1 MRTARP
7 LSLSPAVLPLAVA
20 VLPPVK
26 TLTTGRDRPISP
38 RWPALDIA
46 LLMSYLSVDSTRLY
60 EAIITD
66 SSSIYVKYDRF
77 ET

>member
-7 LSLSPAVLPLAVA
+7 LSLSPAMLPLAVA

-26 TLTTGRDRPISP
+26 TLTTSRDRPMSP

-46 LLMSYLSVDSTRLY
+46 LLMSYLSVDSTQLY
-60 EAIITD
+60 EATSTD
-66 SSSIYVKYDRF
+66 SSSVYVKYNRF